1 MNFVCYNGA
10 VESINDKQ
18 IHFINSQQTMNCF
31 KEALYKVK
39 IDRIFY
45 SDTKNVDLH
54 DENYIHLHPR
64 SDGNYSMI
72 DELFQQFIPSDKWA
86 SVAISGKDGKPFYI
100 KDKNLRN
107 QIIMRCETSIVG
119 EQGNNHLLNKIIDDV
134 CRRPKYKTE
143 ESLEDW
149 HKRYN
154 EWQSWW
160 GEKPHI
166 IDINVFDVS
175 LFSTAYIDGCTS
187 FVNPKS
193 GKVGLLT
200 NCRWSHESIGSCHEE
215 LEWICKEICDEENR
229 LEFYVSFFNEEIN
242 FGKYK
247 KEYKDPQFTFKLSH
261 KGIELVSTI
270 PIKNLKWIFKC
281 NQRLRGKEWK
291 KVNFMWGLKEMFRNL
306 QKKFFYEKFVIWHNY
321 TLMGDCLNNIMDL
334 SERYYTVDE
343 IIKMIEIWRDECIES
358 NENKEEDK

>member
-39 IDRIFY
+39 IDKIIY
-45 SDTKNVDLH
+45 SDIKNVDLY

-72 DELFQQFIPSDKWA
+72 DELFQFIPTDKWA

-100 KDKNLRN
+100 KDKCLRN
-107 QIIMRCETSIVG
+107 EIIMRCETSIVG

-134 CRRPKYKTE
+134 CRRPKYKAE

-149 HKRYN
+149 HEQYN
-154 EWQSWW
+154 EWESWW
-160 GEKPHI
+160 GAKPHAL
-166 IDINVFDVS
+166 DINIFGVS
-175 LFSTAYIDGCTS
+175 LFSTCYIDGCTS
-187 FVNPKS
+187 FVNPKN

-200 NCRWSHESIGSCHEE
+200 NCRWSHTSIEDCRWE
-215 LEWICKEICDEENR
+215 LEWICKEICDEENK
-229 LEFYVSFFNEEIN
+229 LEFYVSFFDEEIN
-242 FGKYK
+242 FGKYE
-247 KEYKDPQFTFKLSH
+247 KEYKDPQFTFKLSY
-261 KGIELVSTI
+261 KGIELVPTI
-270 PIKNLKWIFKC
+270 PIKNLKWVFKC
-281 NQRLRGKEWK
+281 NQKLRGKEWK
-291 KVNFMWGLKEMFRNL
+291 KVNFMWGLKKMLRNL
-306 QKKFFYEKFVIWHNY
+306 QKKFFYEKWVVWHNY
-321 TLMGDCLNNIMDL
+321 TLMGDSLNNIKDL

-343 IIKMIEIWRDECIES
+343 IIRMIEIWRDECIEYEK
-358 NENKEEDK
+358 NNKEDK

>member
-119 EQGNNHLLNKIIDDV
+119 EQGNNHMLNKIIDDV

-160 GEKPHI
+160 GRKPHI

-175 LFSTAYIDGCTS
+175 LFSTAYINGCTS

-291 KVNFMWGLKEMFRNL
+291 KVNFMWGLKKMFRNL
-306 QKKFFYEKFVIWHNY
+306 QEKFFYEKFVIWHNY

-343 IIKMIEIWRDECIES
+343 TIKMIEIWRDECIES

>member
-31 KEALYKVK
+31 KEALCKVK
-39 IDRIFY
+39 IDKIFY
-45 SDTKNVDLH
+45 SDIKDMDLH

-72 DELFQQFIPSDKWA
+72 DELFQFIPSDKWA

-107 QIIMRCETSIVG
+107 EIIMRCETSIVG
-119 EQGNNHLLNKIIDDV
+119 EQGNNRLLNKIIDDV
-134 CRRPKYKTE
+134 CGRPKYKAE
-143 ESLEDW
+143 ESSEDW
-149 HKRYN
+149 HKRYSKW
-154 EWQSWW
+154 ESWW
-160 GEKPHI
+160 GAKPYI
-166 IDINVFDVS
+166 LDINIFDVS
-175 LFSTAYIDGCTS
+175 LFSTSYIGGCTS
-187 FVNPKS
+187 FVNPKN

-200 NCRWSHESIGSCHEE
+200 NCRWSHTSIEDCREE
-215 LEWICKEICDEENR
+215 LEWICKEICDEENE
-229 LEFYVSFFNEEIN
+229 LEFYVSFFDEEIN

-247 KEYKDPQFTFKLSH
+247 KEYKDPQFTFKLSY
-261 KGIELVSTI
+261 KGIELVPTI
-270 PIKNLKWIFKC
+270 PIKNLKWVFKC

-291 KVNFMWGLKEMFRNL
+291 KVNFMWGLKKVFRNL
-306 QKKFFYEKFVIWHNY
+306 QRKFFFEKWVIWHNY
-321 TLMGDCLNNIMDL
+321 TLLGDCLNKIIDL

-343 IIKMIEIWRDECIES
+343 IIRMIDMWRDECIEYEK
-358 NENKEEDK
+358 NNKEDK

>member
-175 LFSTAYIDGCTS
+175 LFSTAHIDGCTS